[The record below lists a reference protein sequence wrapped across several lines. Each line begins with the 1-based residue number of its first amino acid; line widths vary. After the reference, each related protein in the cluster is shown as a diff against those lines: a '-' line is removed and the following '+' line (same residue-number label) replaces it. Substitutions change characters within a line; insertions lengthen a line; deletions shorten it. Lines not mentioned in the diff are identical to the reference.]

1 MFGDGEK
8 WWKKFYI
15 HRHNCSSPPIC
26 PVDRDMDCR
35 DIDCVLQTKDVLSYG
50 DYGDKLYPY
59 SGLLCRMIV
68 CLYIYKCTLF
78 GTRDSPSF
86 GNSNIFVQKTA

>member
-1 MFGDGEK
+1 MEK
-8 WWKKFYI
+8 VLYP
-15 HRHNCSSPPIC
+15 SSQLFPPPIC

-59 SGLLCRMIV
+59 SGLLCRMIL
-68 CLYIYKCTLF
+68 CLYI
-78 GTRDSPSF
+78 
-86 GNSNIFVQKTA
+86 